1 MACSGI
7 YRTTVLVGVWRE
19 KAGMQSVD
27 VCTKKGAGHHTG
39 PSSRTATDLEIEMM
53 LETGLFV
60 RRCTEK
66 SHQIMIILK

>member
-27 VCTKKGAGHHTG
+27 VCTKKGGGHHTG
-39 PSSRTATDLEIEMM
+39 LSSRTATDSRQDCL
-53 LETGLFV
+53 
-60 RRCTEK
+60 
-66 SHQIMIILK
+66 

>member
-27 VCTKKGAGHHTG
+27 VCTKKGGGHHTG
-39 PSSRTATDLEIEMM
+39 LSSRTATDSRQDCLWED
-53 LETGLFV
+53 V
-60 RRCTEK
+60 
-66 SHQIMIILK
+66 LKNLTK